1 MSESLK
7 QKTAKGLFWGA
18 MNSGSTQILNLI
30 FGIVLG
36 RMLSPEIYS
45 VVAILTIFV
54 AIAGDLQSSG
64 FTQALL
70 NIKRP
75 TDRDYN
81 SVFSFNVVM
90 SVMMYFIL
98 FLCAPLIADFY
109 DRPYLTEVSRVLF
122 LSFLIA
128 SIGIAHGGYMMKN
141 MMNKEMAIIGFIALI
156 VSGATGIPLA
166 FLGKTYW
173 ALVWQQ
179 IAYISVTVIGK
190 FFFVK
195 EWRPRLTL
203 DFGPVK
209 QMAPF
214 AMNILVTKIVN
225 TVSNNILTNIF
236 GKLFPDRLVGNYSQ
250 AYKWDTMANSLVV
263 NTVGQIA
270 QTIFVETNDNGQTLD
285 HNDRQLRVF
294 RKMMRFT
301 CFFSM
306 PLMFGLAL
314 VSREFILITIKEKWL
329 DCAPLLQ
336 TLCISGAFM
345 PIYTM
350 YQNLTISHGRS
361 DIYMWIN
368 TLQIILQIAVIL
380 AFYRFGMQTMV
391 TAYSVFLILW
401 LIPWHLFSGRLI
413 GYRFTDAMKD
423 IMPFCIISVGIMAIV
438 YFLTVSLTNIL
449 ALISTRIAL
458 CVVLYYISMKV
469 AHVEILKEC
478 ELYIKNN
485 FLKRLTGKWKRKKE
499 ITPMT

>member
-64 FTQALL
+64 FTQALV

-90 SVMMYFIL
+90 SVLMYSIL

-122 LSFLIA
+122 LTFLI
-128 SIGIAHGGYMMKN
+128 SSLGIAHGGYMMKN
-141 MMNKEMAIIGFIALI
+141 MMNKEMAIIGFVSLI
-156 VSGATGIPLA
+156 VSGATGITLA
-166 FLGKTYW
+166 FLGKSYW

-179 IAYISVTVIGK
+179 IAYISVNLIGK
-190 FFFVK
+190 FYFVK
-195 EWRPRLTL
+195 DWRPHLSL

-209 QMAPF
+209 RMAPF

-225 TVSNNILTNIF
+225 TISNNILTNIF

-250 AYKWDTMANSLVV
+250 AYKWDTMANSLVG

-270 QTIFVETNDNGQTLD
+270 QAVLVEASPSDSSEGNRELQ
-285 HNDRQLRVF
+285 VF
-294 RKMMRFT
+294 RKMLRFT
-301 CFFSM
+301 CFLSM
-306 PLMFGLAL
+306 PLMLGFAL
-314 VSREFILITIKEKWL
+314 VANEFILITIGDKWAG
-329 DCAPLLQ
+329 CVPLLQ
-336 TLCISGAFM
+336 VLCISGAFV
-345 PIYTM
+345 PLYTM
-350 YQNLTISHGRS
+350 YQNLAMSQGRS
-361 DIYMWIN
+361 DIFMWLNIGQIV
-368 TLQIILQIAVIL
+368 LQILIVML
-380 AFYRFGMQTMV
+380 FYRFSMLIMV
-391 TAYSVFLILW
+391 CAYSVFMILW
-401 LIPWHLFSGRLI
+401 LIPWHHFTGRLI
-413 GYRFTDAMKD
+413 RYRWTDAFKD
-423 IMPFCIISVGIMAIV
+423 IAPFALSATFAMAVTYWATNMISHLYILIAIRFVLAAAIYYGIMKMA
-438 YFLTVSLTNIL
+438 
-449 ALISTRIAL
+449 
-458 CVVLYYISMKV
+458 KV
-469 AHVEILKEC
+469 QILKEC
-478 ELYIKNN
+478 EQFIFKK
-485 FLKRLTGKWKRKKE
+485 LKK
-499 ITPMT
+499 

>member
-1 MSESLK
+1 MTESLK

-64 FTQALL
+64 FTQALV

-156 VSGATGIPLA
+156 VSGATGITLA

-250 AYKWDTMANSLVV
+250 AYKWDTMANSLVA

-270 QTIFVETNDNGQTLD
+270 QAVLVEASPS
-285 HNDRQLRVF
+285 DRSEGSRELQVF
-294 RKMMRFT
+294 RKMLRFT
-301 CFFSM
+301 CFLSM
-306 PLMFGLAL
+306 PLMFGFAL
-314 VSREFILITIKEKWL
+314 VANEFILITIGDKWTG
-329 DCAPLLQ
+329 CVPLLQ
-336 TLCISGAFM
+336 VLCLSGAFV
-345 PIYTM
+345 PLYTM
-350 YQNLTISHGRS
+350 YQNLAMSQGRS
-361 DIYMWIN
+361 DIFMWLNIGQIA
-368 TLQIILQIAVIL
+368 LQIVIVML
-380 AFYRFGMQTMV
+380 FYRFSMLIMV
-391 TAYSVFLILW
+391 CAYSVFMILW
-401 LIPWHLFSGRLI
+401 LIRWHIFTGRLI
-413 GYRFTDAMKD
+413 R
-423 IMPFCIISVGIMAIV
+423 
-438 YFLTVSLTNIL
+438 
-449 ALISTRIAL
+449 
-458 CVVLYYISMKV
+458 
-469 AHVEILKEC
+469 
-478 ELYIKNN
+478 
-485 FLKRLTGKWKRKKE
+485 
-499 ITPMT
+499 

>member
-64 FTQALL
+64 FTQALV

-90 SVMMYFIL
+90 SVLMYSIL

-122 LSFLIA
+122 LTFLI
-128 SIGIAHGGYMMKN
+128 SSLGIAHGGYMMKN
-141 MMNKEMAIIGFIALI
+141 MMNKEMAIIGFVSLI
-156 VSGATGIPLA
+156 VSGATGITLA
-166 FLGKTYW
+166 FLGKSYW

-179 IAYISVTVIGK
+179 IAYISVNLIGK
-190 FFFVK
+190 FYFVK
-195 EWRPRLTL
+195 DWRPRLSL

-209 QMAPF
+209 RMAPF

-225 TVSNNILTNIF
+225 TISNNILTNIF

-250 AYKWDTMANSLVV
+250 AYKWDTMANSLVG

-270 QTIFVETNDNGQTLD
+270 QAVLVEALPSDSSEGNRELQ
-285 HNDRQLRVF
+285 VF
-294 RKMMRFT
+294 RKMLRFT
-301 CFFSM
+301 CFLSM
-306 PLMFGLAL
+306 PLMLGFAL
-314 VSREFILITIKEKWL
+314 VANEFILITIGDKWAG
-329 DCAPLLQ
+329 CVPLLQ
-336 TLCISGAFM
+336 VLCISGAFV
-345 PIYTM
+345 PLYTM
-350 YQNLTISHGRS
+350 YQNLAMSQGRS
-361 DIYMWIN
+361 DIFMWLNIGQIV
-368 TLQIILQIAVIL
+368 LQILIVML
-380 AFYRFGMQTMV
+380 FYRFSMLIMV
-391 TAYSVFLILW
+391 CAYSVFMTLW
-401 LIPWHLFSGRLI
+401 LIPWHHFTGRLI
-413 GYRFTDAMKD
+413 RYRWTDAFKD
-423 IMPFCIISVGIMAIV
+423 IAPFALSAAFAMAVTYWATNMISNLYILIAIRFVLAAAIYYGIMKMA
-438 YFLTVSLTNIL
+438 
-449 ALISTRIAL
+449 
-458 CVVLYYISMKV
+458 KV
-469 AHVEILKEC
+469 QILKEC
-478 ELYIKNN
+478 EQFIFKK
-485 FLKRLTGKWKRKKE
+485 LKK
-499 ITPMT
+499 

>member
-64 FTQALL
+64 FTQALV

-90 SVMMYFIL
+90 SVLMYSIL

-109 DRPYLTEVSRVLF
+109 DRPYLTEVSRILF
-122 LSFLIA
+122 LTFLI
-128 SIGIAHGGYMMKN
+128 SSLGIAHGGYMMKN
-141 MMNKEMAIIGFIALI
+141 MMNKEMAIIGFVSLI
-156 VSGATGIPLA
+156 VSGATGITLA

-179 IAYISVTVIGK
+179 IAYISVNLIGK
-190 FFFVK
+190 FYFVK
-195 EWRPRLTL
+195 DWRPHLSL

-209 QMAPF
+209 RMAPF

-225 TVSNNILTNIF
+225 TISNNILTNIF

-250 AYKWDTMANSLVV
+250 AYKWDTMANSLVG

-270 QTIFVETNDNGQTLD
+270 QAVLVEASPSDSSEENRELQ
-285 HNDRQLRVF
+285 VF
-294 RKMMRFT
+294 RKMLRFT
-301 CFFSM
+301 CFLSM
-306 PLMFGLAL
+306 PLMLGFAL
-314 VSREFILITIKEKWL
+314 VANEFILITIGDKWAG
-329 DCAPLLQ
+329 CVPLLQ
-336 TLCISGAFM
+336 VLCISGAFV
-345 PIYTM
+345 PLYTM
-350 YQNLTISHGRS
+350 YQNLAMSQGRS
-361 DIYMWIN
+361 DIFMWLNIGQIV
-368 TLQIILQIAVIL
+368 LQILIVML
-380 AFYRFGMQTMV
+380 FYRFSMLIMV
-391 TAYSVFLILW
+391 CAYSVFMILW
-401 LIPWHLFSGRLI
+401 LIPWHHFTGRLI
-413 GYRFTDAMKD
+413 RYRWTDAFKD
-423 IMPFCIISVGIMAIV
+423 IAPFALSAAFAMAVTYWATNMISNLYILIAIRFVLAAAIYYGIMKMA
-438 YFLTVSLTNIL
+438 
-449 ALISTRIAL
+449 
-458 CVVLYYISMKV
+458 KV
-469 AHVEILKEC
+469 QILKEC
-478 ELYIKNN
+478 EQFIFKK
-485 FLKRLTGKWKRKKE
+485 LKK
-499 ITPMT
+499 

>member
-1 MSESLK
+1 MTESLK

-64 FTQALL
+64 FTQALV

-156 VSGATGIPLA
+156 VSGATGITLA

-250 AYKWDTMANSLVV
+250 AYKWDTMANSLVA

-270 QTIFVETNDNGQTLD
+270 QAVLVEASPSD
-285 HNDRQLRVF
+285 HSEDSSELQVF
-294 RKMMRFT
+294 RKMLRFT
-301 CFFSM
+301 CFLSM
-306 PLMFGLAL
+306 PLMFDFAL
-314 VSREFILITIKEKWL
+314 VANEFILITIGDKWTG
-329 DCAPLLQ
+329 CVPLLQ
-336 TLCISGAFM
+336 VLCLSGAFV
-345 PIYTM
+345 PLYTM
-350 YQNLTISHGRS
+350 YQNLAMSQGRS
-361 DIYMWIN
+361 DIFMWLNIGQIA
-368 TLQIILQIAVIL
+368 LQIVIVML
-380 AFYRFGMQTMV
+380 FYRFSMLIMV
-391 TAYSVFLILW
+391 CAYSIFMILW
-401 LIPWHLFSGRLI
+401 LIPWHIFTGRLI
-413 GYRFTDAMKD
+413 RYRWTDAFKD
-423 IMPFCIISVGIMAIV
+423 IAPFALSAIFTMAVTYWATDMITNLYILIAIRFCLAATIYYGIMKIAKV
-438 YFLTVSLTNIL
+438 QIL
-449 ALISTRIAL
+449 RE
-458 CVVLYYISMKV
+458 C
-469 AHVEILKEC
+469 EQFILKR
-478 ELYIKNN
+478 IK
-485 FLKRLTGKWKRKKE
+485 K
-499 ITPMT
+499 

>member
-36 RMLSPEIYS
+36 RLLSPEIYS

-64 FTQALL
+64 FTQALV

-156 VSGATGIPLA
+156 VSGATGITLA

-179 IAYISVTVIGK
+179 IAYISVTLIGK
-190 FFFVK
+190 FYFVK
-195 EWRPRLTL
+195 DWRPRLSL

-209 QMAPF
+209 RMAPF

-225 TVSNNILTNIF
+225 TISNNILTNIF

-250 AYKWDTMANSLVV
+250 AYKWDTMANSLVG

-270 QTIFVETNDNGQTLD
+270 QAVLVEASPSDSSEGNRELQ
-285 HNDRQLRVF
+285 VF
-294 RKMMRFT
+294 RKMLRFT
-301 CFFSM
+301 CFLSM
-306 PLMFGLAL
+306 PLMLGFAL
-314 VSREFILITIKEKWL
+314 VANEFILITIGDKWAG
-329 DCAPLLQ
+329 CVPLLQ
-336 TLCISGAFM
+336 VLCISGAFV
-345 PIYTM
+345 PLYTM
-350 YQNLTISHGRS
+350 YQNLAMSQGRS
-361 DIYMWIN
+361 DIFMWLNIGQIV
-368 TLQIILQIAVIL
+368 LQILIVML
-380 AFYRFGMQTMV
+380 FYRFSMLIMV
-391 TAYSVFLILW
+391 CAYSVFMILW
-401 LIPWHLFSGRLI
+401 LIPWHHFTGRLI
-413 GYRFTDAMKD
+413 RYRWTDAFKD
-423 IMPFCIISVGIMAIV
+423 IAPFALSAAFAMAVTYWATNMISHLYILIAIRFVLAAAIYYGIMKMA
-438 YFLTVSLTNIL
+438 
-449 ALISTRIAL
+449 
-458 CVVLYYISMKV
+458 KV
-469 AHVEILKEC
+469 QILKEC
-478 ELYIKNN
+478 EQFI
-485 FLKRLTGKWKRKKE
+485 LKRIKK
-499 ITPMT
+499 

>member
-1 MSESLK
+1 MTESLK

-36 RMLSPEIYS
+36 RLLSPEIYS

-64 FTQALL
+64 FTQALV

-75 TDRDYN
+75 TERDYN

-90 SVMMYFIL
+90 SVLMYAIL
-98 FLCAPLIADFY
+98 FFCAPLIADFY

-122 LSFLIA
+122 LTFLIA

-141 MMNKEMAIIGFIALI
+141 MMNKEMAIIGFIALV
-156 VSGATGIPLA
+156 VSGATGITLA
-166 FLGKTYW
+166 FLGMTYW

-209 QMAPF
+209 LMAPF

-250 AYKWDTMANSLVV
+250 AYKWDTMANSLVA

-270 QTIFVETNDNGQTLD
+270 QAVLVEASPSDSSNESRELQ
-285 HNDRQLRVF
+285 VF
-294 RKMMRFT
+294 RKMLRFT
-301 CFFSM
+301 CFLSM
-306 PLMFGLAL
+306 PLMFGFAL
-314 VSREFILITIKEKWL
+314 VANEFILITIGDKWAG
-329 DCAPLLQ
+329 CVPLLQ
-336 TLCISGAFM
+336 VLCLSGAFI
-345 PIYTM
+345 PLYTM
-350 YQNLTISHGRS
+350 YQNLAMSQGRS
-361 DIYMWIN
+361 DIFMWLNLGQIA
-368 TLQIILQIAVIL
+368 LQILIVML
-380 AFYRFGMQTMV
+380 FYRFSMLIMV
-391 TAYSVFLILW
+391 FAYSVFMILW
-401 LIPWHLFSGRLI
+401 LLPWHFFTGRLI
-413 GYRFTDAMKD
+413 HYRWTDAFKDIAPFALGAMITMIATYFATDMISNNYILIALRFTLAALLYY
-423 IMPFCIISVGIMAIV
+423 GIMKIAKV
-438 YFLTVSLTNIL
+438 QIL
-449 ALISTRIAL
+449 R
-458 CVVLYYISMKV
+458 
-469 AHVEILKEC
+469 EC
-478 ELYIKNN
+478 EQFILNKIK
-485 FLKRLTGKWKRKKE
+485 K
-499 ITPMT
+499 

>member
-1 MSESLK
+1 MTESLK

-64 FTQALL
+64 FTQALV

-90 SVMMYFIL
+90 SVIMYFIL

-156 VSGATGIPLA
+156 VSGATGITLA

-203 DFGPVK
+203 DVGPVK

-250 AYKWDTMANSLVV
+250 AYKWDTMANSLVA

-270 QTIFVETNDNGQTLD
+270 QAVLVEASPSD
-285 HNDRQLRVF
+285 HSEGSSELQVF
-294 RKMMRFT
+294 RKMLRFT
-301 CFFSM
+301 CFLSM
-306 PLMFGLAL
+306 PLMFGFAL
-314 VSREFILITIKEKWL
+314 VANEFILITIGDKWTG
-329 DCAPLLQ
+329 CVPLLQ
-336 TLCISGAFM
+336 VLCLSGAFVLL
-345 PIYTM
+345 YTM
-350 YQNLTISHGRS
+350 YQNLAMSQGRS
-361 DIYMWIN
+361 DIFMWLNIGQIA
-368 TLQIILQIAVIL
+368 LQIVIVML
-380 AFYRFGMQTMV
+380 FYRFSMLIMV
-391 TAYSVFLILW
+391 CAYSIFMILW
-401 LIPWHLFSGRLI
+401 LIPWHIFTGRLI
-413 GYRFTDAMKD
+413 RYRWTDAFKD
-423 IMPFCIISVGIMAIV
+423 IAPFALSAMFTMAVTYWATDMITNLYILIAIRFCLAAAIYYGIMKIAKV
-438 YFLTVSLTNIL
+438 QIL
-449 ALISTRIAL
+449 RE
-458 CVVLYYISMKV
+458 C
-469 AHVEILKEC
+469 EQFILKK
-478 ELYIKNN
+478 IK
-485 FLKRLTGKWKRKKE
+485 K
-499 ITPMT
+499 

>member
-1 MSESLK
+1 MTESLK

-64 FTQALL
+64 FTQALV

-75 TDRDYN
+75 TERDYN

-90 SVMMYFIL
+90 SVLMYFIL

-156 VSGATGIPLA
+156 VSGATGITLA

-250 AYKWDTMANSLVV
+250 AYKWDTMANSLVA

-270 QTIFVETNDNGQTLD
+270 QAVLVEASPSD
-285 HNDRQLRVF
+285 HYEDSMELQVF
-294 RKMMRFT
+294 RKMLRFT
-301 CFFSM
+301 CFLSM
-306 PLMFGLAL
+306 PLMFGFAL
-314 VSREFILITIKEKWL
+314 VANEFILITIGDKWTG
-329 DCAPLLQ
+329 CVPLLQ
-336 TLCISGAFM
+336 VLCLSGAFV
-345 PIYTM
+345 PLYTM
-350 YQNLTISHGRS
+350 YQNLAMSQGRS
-361 DIYMWIN
+361 DIFMWLNIGQIA
-368 TLQIILQIAVIL
+368 LQIVIVML
-380 AFYRFGMQTMV
+380 FYRFSMLIMV
-391 TAYSVFLILW
+391 CAYSIFMILW
-401 LIPWHLFSGRLI
+401 LIPWHIFTGRLI
-413 GYRFTDAMKD
+413 RYRWTDAFKD
-423 IMPFCIISVGIMAIV
+423 IAPFALSAMFTMAVTYWATDMITNLYILIAIRFCLAATIYYGIMKIAKV
-438 YFLTVSLTNIL
+438 QIL
-449 ALISTRIAL
+449 IE
-458 CVVLYYISMKV
+458 C
-469 AHVEILKEC
+469 EQFILKR
-478 ELYIKNN
+478 IK
-485 FLKRLTGKWKRKKE
+485 K
-499 ITPMT
+499 

>member
-1 MSESLK
+1 MTESLK

-36 RMLSPEIYS
+36 RLLSPEIYS

-64 FTQALL
+64 FTQALV

-75 TDRDYN
+75 TDKDYN

-90 SVMMYFIL
+90 SVLMYSIL
-98 FLCAPLIADFY
+98 FFCAPLIADFY

-122 LSFLIA
+122 LTFLIA

-156 VSGATGIPLA
+156 VSGATGITLA
-166 FLGKTYW
+166 FLGMTYW

-209 QMAPF
+209 QMTPF

-250 AYKWDTMANSLVV
+250 AYKWDTMANSLVA

-270 QTIFVETNDNGQTLD
+270 QAVLVEASPSDSSNERRELQ
-285 HNDRQLRVF
+285 VF
-294 RKMMRFT
+294 RKMLRFT
-301 CFFSM
+301 CFLSM
-306 PLMFGLAL
+306 PWMFGFAL
-314 VSREFILITIKEKWL
+314 VANEFILITIGDKWAG
-329 DCAPLLQ
+329 CVPLLQ
-336 TLCISGAFM
+336 VLCLSGAFV
-345 PIYTM
+345 PLYTM
-350 YQNLTISHGRS
+350 YQNLAMSQGRS
-361 DIYMWIN
+361 DIFMWLNLGQIA
-368 TLQIILQIAVIL
+368 LQILIVML
-380 AFYRFGMQTMV
+380 FYRFSMLIMV
-391 TAYSVFLILW
+391 FAYSVFMILW
-401 LIPWHLFSGRLI
+401 LLPWHFFTGRLI
-413 GYRFTDAMKD
+413 RYRWTDAFKDIAPFALSAMITMIATYFATNMISNNYILIALRFTLAALLYY
-423 IMPFCIISVGIMAIV
+423 GIMK
-438 YFLTVSLTNIL
+438 
-449 ALISTRIAL
+449 IA
-458 CVVLYYISMKV
+458 KV
-469 AHVEILKEC
+469 QILKEC
-478 ELYIKNN
+478 EQFILNKIK
-485 FLKRLTGKWKRKKE
+485 K
-499 ITPMT
+499 

>member
-64 FTQALL
+64 FTQALV

-156 VSGATGIPLA
+156 VSGATGITLA

-250 AYKWDTMANSLVV
+250 AYKWDTMANSLVA

-270 QTIFVETNDNGQTLD
+270 QAVLVEASPSD
-285 HNDRQLRVF
+285 HSEGSRELQVF
-294 RKMMRFT
+294 RKMLRFT
-301 CFFSM
+301 CFLSM
-306 PLMFGLAL
+306 PLMFGFAL
-314 VSREFILITIKEKWL
+314 VANEFILITIGDKWTG
-329 DCAPLLQ
+329 CVPLLQ
-336 TLCISGAFM
+336 VLCLSGAFV
-345 PIYTM
+345 PLYTM
-350 YQNLTISHGRS
+350 YQNLAMSQGRS
-361 DIYMWIN
+361 DIFMWLNIGQIA
-368 TLQIILQIAVIL
+368 LQIVIVML
-380 AFYRFGMQTMV
+380 FYRFSMLIMV
-391 TAYSVFLILW
+391 CAYSIFMILW
-401 LIPWHLFSGRLI
+401 LIPWHLFTGRLI
-413 GYRFTDAMKD
+413 RYRWTDAFKD
-423 IMPFCIISVGIMAIV
+423 IAPFALSAAFAMAVTYWATNMISHLYILIAIRFVLAAAIYYGIMKMA
-438 YFLTVSLTNIL
+438 
-449 ALISTRIAL
+449 
-458 CVVLYYISMKV
+458 KV
-469 AHVEILKEC
+469 QILKEC
-478 ELYIKNN
+478 EQFIFKK
-485 FLKRLTGKWKRKKE
+485 LKK
-499 ITPMT
+499 

>member
-1 MSESLK
+1 MTESLK

-36 RMLSPEIYS
+36 RLLSPEIYS

-64 FTQALL
+64 FTQALV

-75 TDRDYN
+75 TERDYN

-90 SVMMYFIL
+90 SVLMYAIL
-98 FLCAPLIADFY
+98 FFCAPLIADFY

-122 LSFLIA
+122 LTFLIA

-141 MMNKEMAIIGFIALI
+141 MMNKEMAIIGFIALV
-156 VSGATGIPLA
+156 VSGATGITLA
-166 FLGKTYW
+166 FLGMTYW

-209 QMAPF
+209 LMAPF

-250 AYKWDTMANSLVV
+250 AYKWDTMANSLVA

-270 QTIFVETNDNGQTLD
+270 QAVLVEASPSDSSNESRELQ
-285 HNDRQLRVF
+285 VF
-294 RKMMRFT
+294 RKMLRFT
-301 CFFSM
+301 CFLSM
-306 PLMFGLAL
+306 PLMFGFAL
-314 VSREFILITIKEKWL
+314 VANEFILITIGDKWAG
-329 DCAPLLQ
+329 CVPLLQ
-336 TLCISGAFM
+336 VLCLSGAFI
-345 PIYTM
+345 PLYTM
-350 YQNLTISHGRS
+350 YQNLAMSQGRS
-361 DIYMWIN
+361 DIFMWLNLGQIA
-368 TLQIILQIAVIL
+368 LQILIVML
-380 AFYRFGMQTMV
+380 FYRFSMLIMV
-391 TAYSVFLILW
+391 FAYSVFMILW
-401 LIPWHLFSGRLI
+401 LLPWHFFTGRLI
-413 GYRFTDAMKD
+413 RYRWTDSFKDIAPFALGAMITMIATYFATDMISNNYILIALRFTLAALLYY
-423 IMPFCIISVGIMAIV
+423 GIMKIAKV
-438 YFLTVSLTNIL
+438 QIL
-449 ALISTRIAL
+449 RE
-458 CVVLYYISMKV
+458 C
-469 AHVEILKEC
+469 EQFILKR
-478 ELYIKNN
+478 IK
-485 FLKRLTGKWKRKKE
+485 K
-499 ITPMT
+499 

>member
-1 MSESLK
+1 MTESLK

-64 FTQALL
+64 FTQALV

-156 VSGATGIPLA
+156 VSGATGITLA

-250 AYKWDTMANSLVV
+250 AYKWDTMANSLVA

-270 QTIFVETNDNGQTLD
+270 QAVLVEASPS
-285 HNDRQLRVF
+285 DRSEGSRELQVF
-294 RKMMRFT
+294 RKMLRFT
-301 CFFSM
+301 CFLSM
-306 PLMFGLAL
+306 PLMFGFAL
-314 VSREFILITIKEKWL
+314 VANEFILITIGDKWTG
-329 DCAPLLQ
+329 CVPLLQ
-336 TLCISGAFM
+336 VLCLSGAFV
-345 PIYTM
+345 PLYTM
-350 YQNLTISHGRS
+350 YQNLAMSQGRS
-361 DIYMWIN
+361 DIFMWLNIGQIV
-368 TLQIILQIAVIL
+368 LQILIVML
-380 AFYRFGMQTMV
+380 FYRFSMLIMV
-391 TAYSVFLILW
+391 CAYSIFMILW
-401 LIPWHLFSGRLI
+401 LIPWHIFTGRLI
-413 GYRFTDAMKD
+413 RYRWTDAFKD
-423 IMPFCIISVGIMAIV
+423 IAPFALSAMFTMAVTYWATDMITNLYILIAIRFCLAATIYYGIMKIAKV
-438 YFLTVSLTNIL
+438 QIL
-449 ALISTRIAL
+449 RE
-458 CVVLYYISMKV
+458 C
-469 AHVEILKEC
+469 EQFILKR
-478 ELYIKNN
+478 IK
-485 FLKRLTGKWKRKKE
+485 K
-499 ITPMT
+499 

>member
-1 MSESLK
+1 MTESLK

-64 FTQALL
+64 FTQALV

-90 SVMMYFIL
+90 SIMMYFIL

-156 VSGATGIPLA
+156 VSGATGITLA

-250 AYKWDTMANSLVV
+250 AYKWDTMANSLVA

-270 QTIFVETNDNGQTLD
+270 QAVLVEASPSD
-285 HNDRQLRVF
+285 HSEGSRELQVF
-294 RKMMRFT
+294 RKMLRFT
-301 CFFSM
+301 CFLSM
-306 PLMFGLAL
+306 PLMFGFAL
-314 VSREFILITIKEKWL
+314 VANEFILITIGDKWTG
-329 DCAPLLQ
+329 CVPLLQ
-336 TLCISGAFM
+336 VLCLSGAFV
-345 PIYTM
+345 PLYTM
-350 YQNLTISHGRS
+350 YQNLAMSQGRS
-361 DIYMWIN
+361 DIFMWLNIGQIV
-368 TLQIILQIAVIL
+368 LQILIVML
-380 AFYRFGMQTMV
+380 FYRFSMLIMV
-391 TAYSVFLILW
+391 CAYSIFMILW
-401 LIPWHLFSGRLI
+401 LIPWHIFTGRLI
-413 GYRFTDAMKD
+413 RYRWTDAFKD
-423 IMPFCIISVGIMAIV
+423 IAPFALSAMFTMAVTYWATDMITNLYILIAIRFCLAATIYYGIMKIAKV
-438 YFLTVSLTNIL
+438 QIL
-449 ALISTRIAL
+449 RE
-458 CVVLYYISMKV
+458 C
-469 AHVEILKEC
+469 EQFILKR
-478 ELYIKNN
+478 IK
-485 FLKRLTGKWKRKKE
+485 K
-499 ITPMT
+499 

>member
-64 FTQALL
+64 FTQALV

-90 SVMMYFIL
+90 SVLMYSIL

-122 LSFLIA
+122 LTFLI
-128 SIGIAHGGYMMKN
+128 SSLGIAHGGYMMKN
-141 MMNKEMAIIGFIALI
+141 MMNKEMAIIGFVSLI
-156 VSGATGIPLA
+156 VSGATGITLA
-166 FLGKTYW
+166 FLGKSYW

-179 IAYISVTVIGK
+179 IAYISVTLIGK
-190 FFFVK
+190 FYFVK
-195 EWRPRLTL
+195 DWRPRLSL

-209 QMAPF
+209 RMAPF

-225 TVSNNILTNIF
+225 TISNNILTNIF

-250 AYKWDTMANSLVV
+250 AYKWDTMANSLVG

-270 QTIFVETNDNGQTLD
+270 QAVLVEASPSDSSEENRELQ
-285 HNDRQLRVF
+285 VF
-294 RKMMRFT
+294 RKMLRFT
-301 CFFSM
+301 CFLSM
-306 PLMFGLAL
+306 PLMLGFAL
-314 VSREFILITIKEKWL
+314 VANEFILITIGDKWAG
-329 DCAPLLQ
+329 CVPLLQ
-336 TLCISGAFM
+336 VLCISGAFV
-345 PIYTM
+345 PLYTM
-350 YQNLTISHGRS
+350 YQNLAMSQGRS
-361 DIYMWIN
+361 DIFMWLNIGQIV
-368 TLQIILQIAVIL
+368 LQILIVML
-380 AFYRFGMQTMV
+380 FYRFSMLIMV
-391 TAYSVFLILW
+391 CAYSVFMTLW
-401 LIPWHLFSGRLI
+401 LIPWHHFTGRLI
-413 GYRFTDAMKD
+413 RYRWTDAFKD
-423 IMPFCIISVGIMAIV
+423 IAPFALSAAFAMAVTYWATNMISNLYILIAIRFVLAAAIYYGIMKMA
-438 YFLTVSLTNIL
+438 
-449 ALISTRIAL
+449 
-458 CVVLYYISMKV
+458 KV
-469 AHVEILKEC
+469 QILKEC
-478 ELYIKNN
+478 EQFIFKK
-485 FLKRLTGKWKRKKE
+485 LKK
-499 ITPMT
+499 

>member
-1 MSESLK
+1 MTESLK

-64 FTQALL
+64 FTQALV

-90 SVMMYFIL
+90 SIMMYFIL
-98 FLCAPLIADFY
+98 FLCAPLIAGFY

-156 VSGATGIPLA
+156 VSGATGITLA

-250 AYKWDTMANSLVV
+250 AYKWDTMANSLVA

-270 QTIFVETNDNGQTLD
+270 QAVLVEASPSD
-285 HNDRQLRVF
+285 HSEGSRELQVF
-294 RKMMRFT
+294 RKMLRFT
-301 CFFSM
+301 CFLSM
-306 PLMFGLAL
+306 PLMFGFAL
-314 VSREFILITIKEKWL
+314 VANEFILITIGDKWTG
-329 DCAPLLQ
+329 CVPLLQ
-336 TLCISGAFM
+336 VLCLSGAFV
-345 PIYTM
+345 PLYTM
-350 YQNLTISHGRS
+350 YQNLAMSQGRS
-361 DIYMWIN
+361 DIFMWLNIGQIA
-368 TLQIILQIAVIL
+368 LQIVIVML
-380 AFYRFGMQTMV
+380 FYRFSMLIMV
-391 TAYSVFLILW
+391 CAYSIFMILW
-401 LIPWHLFSGRLI
+401 LIPWHIFTGRLI
-413 GYRFTDAMKD
+413 RYRWTDARV
-423 IMPFCIISVGIMAIV
+423 STIV
-438 YFLTVSLTNIL
+438 S
-449 ALISTRIAL
+449 
-458 CVVLYYISMKV
+458 
-469 AHVEILKEC
+469 
-478 ELYIKNN
+478 
-485 FLKRLTGKWKRKKE
+485 
-499 ITPMT
+499 

>member
-64 FTQALL
+64 FTQALV

-90 SVMMYFIL
+90 SVLMYSIL

-122 LSFLIA
+122 LTFLI
-128 SIGIAHGGYMMKN
+128 SSLGIAHGGYMMKN
-141 MMNKEMAIIGFIALI
+141 MMNKEMAIIGFVSLI
-156 VSGATGIPLA
+156 VSGATGITLA
-166 FLGKTYW
+166 FLGKSYW

-179 IAYISVTVIGK
+179 IAYISVNLIGK
-190 FFFVK
+190 FYFVK
-195 EWRPRLTL
+195 DWRPRLSL

-209 QMAPF
+209 RMAPF

-225 TVSNNILTNIF
+225 TISNNILTNIF

-250 AYKWDTMANSLVV
+250 AYKWDTMANSLVG

-270 QTIFVETNDNGQTLD
+270 QAVLVEASPSDSSEGNRELQ
-285 HNDRQLRVF
+285 VF
-294 RKMMRFT
+294 RKMLRFT
-301 CFFSM
+301 CFLSM
-306 PLMFGLAL
+306 PLMLGFAL
-314 VSREFILITIKEKWL
+314 VANEFILITIGDKWAG
-329 DCAPLLQ
+329 CVPLLQ
-336 TLCISGAFM
+336 VLCISGAFV
-345 PIYTM
+345 PLYTM
-350 YQNLTISHGRS
+350 YQNLAMSQGRS
-361 DIYMWIN
+361 DIFMWLNIGQIV
-368 TLQIILQIAVIL
+368 LQILIVML
-380 AFYRFGMQTMV
+380 FYRFSMLIMV
-391 TAYSVFLILW
+391 CAYSVFMILW
-401 LIPWHLFSGRLI
+401 LIPWHHFTGKLI
-413 GYRFTDAMKD
+413 RYRWTDAFKD
-423 IMPFCIISVGIMAIV
+423 IAPFALSAAFAMALTYWATNMISNLYILIAIRFILAAAIYYGIMKMA
-438 YFLTVSLTNIL
+438 
-449 ALISTRIAL
+449 
-458 CVVLYYISMKV
+458 KV
-469 AHVEILKEC
+469 QILKEC
-478 ELYIKNN
+478 EQFIFKK
-485 FLKRLTGKWKRKKE
+485 LKK
-499 ITPMT
+499 